1 MTVQELAIVE
11 KAKFEKMALAFG
23 DECEISLESCVNVG
37 LQSYFDSNVGL
48 SKNISVTPNKSK
60 SNLST
65 KISYTLSEEFIIIL
79 RNFYKIVQNQF
90 IKKVV
95 IEVGQS
101 KKMSERQLE
110 MICEEMAKYTE
121 FKF

>member
-1 MTVQELAIVE
+1 MTVQELATVE
-11 KAKFEKMALAFG
+11 KAKTEKRALAFG
-23 DECEISLESCVNVG
+23 DECEISLETCAIVG

-48 SKNISVTPNKSK
+48 SKSLSVTPNKSK